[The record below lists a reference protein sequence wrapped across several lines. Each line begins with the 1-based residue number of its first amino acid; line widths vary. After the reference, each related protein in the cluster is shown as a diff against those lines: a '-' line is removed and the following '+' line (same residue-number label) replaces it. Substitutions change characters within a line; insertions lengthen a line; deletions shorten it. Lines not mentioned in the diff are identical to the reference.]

1 MNAKNN
7 LIYTSTVGMSDE
19 DWLRFRKKGIGASEV
34 GYIMGLSPYKSNVEL
49 FYEKIAQGIGANVE
63 IVPTFMGKYME
74 AIIADLWQYWEDNQ
88 IKMQE
93 NYNAGRKVRTMQRV
107 NAYIQNPK
115 YPHLFA
121 SLDRRINKY
130 GKRGNGCLEIKTL
143 GGWEAEKWEAGVPPS
158 HIVQVNAQMLVTSWK
173 FAELAIFEDGRY
185 LNVYPFK
192 PHKGITQAIIKQTT
206 EFWQRVQAARKAL
219 TQKFEAEQNFNT
231 RKVRELE
238 AELQRLEPTPDASVS
253 LANFLKEKYREA
265 EVLSERRGTL
275 LEFELAKEHYQLKEQ
290 RKALDVDILLK
301 ENTLKAGMQATEC
314 ITFGEGGRII
324 WKNDARG
331 ARRFKN
337 QIKV

>member
-1 MNAKNN
+1 MKSN
-7 LIYTSTVGMSDE
+7 LIYTSTAGMSDAE
-19 DWLRFRKKGIGASEV
+19 WLQFRKQGIGASEV

-49 FYEKIAQGIGANVE
+49 FYEKLNVN
-63 IVPTFMGKYME
+63 ISQSADTVPTFMGKYME
-74 AIIADLWQYWEDNQ
+74 AVIADLWTYWQDDQ
-88 IKMQE
+88 MQMQA
-93 NYNAGRKVRTMQRV
+93 NYKAGIRVRSMQRV

-115 YPHLFA
+115 YPHLFV

-130 GKRGNGCLEIKTL
+130 DHRGNGCLEIKTL

-158 HIVQVNAQMLVTSWK
+158 HIVQVNTQMLVTGWK

-192 PHKGITQAIIKQTT
+192 PHKGITQAIITQTT
-206 EFWQRVQAARKAL
+206 DFWKRVESARRCL

-231 RKVRELE
+231 RKVREIE
-238 AELQRLEPTPDASVS
+238 AELQRLEPTPDASVA

-275 LEFELAKEHYQLKEQ
+275 LEYELAKEHLLLKEQ

-314 ITFGEGGRII
+314 ITFGEGGRIL
-324 WKNDARG
+324 WKNDSGG

>member
-1 MNAKNN
+1 
-7 LIYTSTVGMSDE
+7 MSDAE
-19 DWLRFRKKGIGASEV
+19 WLQFRKQGIGASEV

-49 FYEKIAQGIGANVE
+49 FYEKLAAGISNNADT
-63 IVPTFMGKYME
+63 VPTFMGKYME
-74 AIIADLWQYWEDNQ
+74 AVIADLWTYWETDQ
-88 IKMQE
+88 MQMQA
-93 NYNAGRKVRTMQRV
+93 NYKAGKRVRSMQRV

-115 YPHLFA
+115 YPHLFV

-130 GKRGNGCLEIKTL
+130 DQRGNGCLEIKTL

-158 HIVQVNAQMLVTSWK
+158 HIVQVNTQMLVTGWK

-290 RKALDVDILLK
+290 RKALDVEILLK
-301 ENTLKAGMQATEC
+301 ENTLKSGMQATEC
-314 ITFGEGGRII
+314 ITFGEGGRIL
-324 WKNDARG
+324 WKNDASG